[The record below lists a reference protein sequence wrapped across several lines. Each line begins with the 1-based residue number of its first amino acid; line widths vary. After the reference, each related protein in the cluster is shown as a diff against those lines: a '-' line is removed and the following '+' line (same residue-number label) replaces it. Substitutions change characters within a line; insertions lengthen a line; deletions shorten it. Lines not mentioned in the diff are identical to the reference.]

1 MAKLTEQERDFLTR
15 VRDSRPLR
23 IADRKEDRVRQRVKK
38 LGFAECGLSDFRGW
52 NLSRTDLLSN
62 RTPRLTG

>member
-38 LGFAECGLSDFRGW
+38 LGFAECVMGPRRW
-52 NLSRTDLLSN
+52 VITDAGRAALERSE
-62 RTPRLTG
+62 G